1 MEEGV
6 DAIDLLIGRDAIESR
21 VIHLYHFR
29 VGDGDGL
36 FNVIVVR
43 FIDFLDLVFI
53 VIVGIRSF
61 LRLRDAINSRAIHLY
76 HFRVGDGDEL
86 FIVIVVR
93 FIDFVDVVSI
103 VIVGIG
109 SFLRVGDAI
118 DSRVILRR
126 HYHLFR
132 LGNASASLSE

>member
-21 VIHLYHFR
+21 LIHLYHFR
-29 VGDGDGL
+29 VGDGDGC

-43 FIDFLDLVFI
+43 FIDFLDVVFI
-53 VIVGIRSF
+53 LIVGIRSF
-61 LRLRDAINSRAIHLY
+61 LRVGDAIESRLIHLY

-86 FIVIVVR
+86 FIVIVLR
-93 FIDFVDVVSI
+93 FIDFLDVVFI
-103 VIVGIG
+103 VIVGIR
-109 SFLRVGDAI
+109 SFI
-118 DSRVILRR
+118 IESRVILRR
-126 HYHLFR
+126 HYHFFR